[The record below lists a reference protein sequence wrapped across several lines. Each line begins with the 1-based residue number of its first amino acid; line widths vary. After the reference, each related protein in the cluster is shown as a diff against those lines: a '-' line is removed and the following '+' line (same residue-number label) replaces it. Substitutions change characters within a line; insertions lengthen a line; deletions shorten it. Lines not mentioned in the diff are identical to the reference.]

1 MTLGRRIFKTRWAMA
16 AGAFLASLW
25 VRFVEATSPTEYRN
39 MERLR
44 DFLKTGR
51 AAIIVMWHSR
61 CLFINKIWRDEIG
74 LEKYPISG
82 VFSSHRDGYIISKIY
97 RFLGIGR
104 LLSDRKS
111 AVRARDVAFGCLREL
126 RRGRSIGIT
135 PDGPRG
141 PDRTFVTDST
151 FLFAKK
157 TGLPIVPL
165 YISANRAWRL
175 KTWDR
180 FMIIKPFS
188 RSLAEAGDFVF
199 VPPGAADA
207 DIEGI
212 KAALTEAMRK
222 RSDELDAEAAKLR

>member
-1 MTLGRRIFKTRWAMA
+1 MTFGRWLFRRRWIMA
-16 AGAFLASLW
+16 LGAFVASVW
-25 VRFVEATSPTEYRN
+25 VRFVEAASPTEYRN
-39 MERLR
+39 TKRLK
-44 DFLKTGR
+44 DFLGSGR

-74 LEKYPISG
+74 LAKYPISG
-82 VFSSHRDGYIISKIY
+82 VFSSHRDGYIISRIY

-104 LLSDRKS
+104 ILSDRKS
-111 AVRARDVAFGCLREL
+111 AAQARDVAFKCLHEL
-126 RRGRSIGIT
+126 KRGRCIGIT

-141 PDRTFVTDST
+141 PDQTFVTDST

-180 FMIIKPFS
+180 FMMIKPFS
-188 RSLAEAGDFVF
+188 RSLAEVGDFVF
-199 VPPGAADA
+199 VPAGASAAD
-207 DIEGI
+207 IRGI
-212 KAALTEAMRK
+212 RDALTETMRRK
-222 RSDELDAEAAKLR
+222 SAALDAEAAKL